1 MGTKRFYATGKRKSA
16 VARVWLGDGS
26 GSIMVNNRPMN
37 EYFTVEVARKL
48 VYQPLQ
54 ATEMGDK
61 VDVMVTVKGGGIT
74 GQAGAVKHGI
84 AKALLEYNA
93 DFRPALKKAGF
104 LTRDA
109 RVKERKK
116 YGQRGARA
124 RFPFSKR
131 SAVPA
136 GRRLAAVRGKEFS
149 RRYFS

>member
-16 VARVWLGDGS
+16 IARVWLTDGS
-26 GSIMVNNRPMN
+26 GIIKVNSKPMAD
-37 EYFTVEVARKL
+37 YFTVEVARKL

-54 ATEMGDK
+54 TTEMDHK
-61 VDVMVTVKGGGIT
+61 VDVLVTVKGGGVT

-93 DFRPALKKAGF
+93 DFRPVLKQAGF

-124 RFPFSKR
+124 RFQFSKR
-131 SAVPA
+131 
-136 GRRLAAVRGKEFS
+136 
-149 RRYFS
+149 